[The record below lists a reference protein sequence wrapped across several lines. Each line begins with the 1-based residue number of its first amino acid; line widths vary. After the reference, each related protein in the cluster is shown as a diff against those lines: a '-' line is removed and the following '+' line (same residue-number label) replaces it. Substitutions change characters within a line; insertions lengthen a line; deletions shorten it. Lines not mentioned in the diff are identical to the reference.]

1 MKCAKY
7 CEGKLAR
14 GKVGE
19 DTEVISY
26 DALGARIKSLDFILI
41 AKGSHSHI
49 LNTRMISD
57 LCIPCAVDPFT

>member
-1 MKCAKY
+1 MKCQKH
-7 CEGKLAR
+7 CEGRVAR

-26 DALGARIKSLDFILI
+26 GALGIRIKSFDFFLI
-41 AKGSHSHI
+41 PKGSHLQI

>member
-1 MKCAKY
+1 M
-7 CEGKLAR
+7 AR

-26 DALGARIKSLDFILI
+26 DALGTRIKSFDFTLI
-41 AKGSHSHI
+41 PKGSHLQI